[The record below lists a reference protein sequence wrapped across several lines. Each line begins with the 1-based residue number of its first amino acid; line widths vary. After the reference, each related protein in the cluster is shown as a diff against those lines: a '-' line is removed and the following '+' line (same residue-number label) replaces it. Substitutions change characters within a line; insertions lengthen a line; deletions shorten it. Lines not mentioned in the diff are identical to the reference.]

1 MTLFQGYARRSS
13 VSENTIKVEDPSEK
27 ILAESRRTL
36 QQWRARSSHEQASR
50 DQYLGKLRENFNK
63 EQANRDSNR
72 RLEKEFAENW
82 KDARAKNWE
91 IRIKNAEGKARNAA
105 PPMLQ
110 QHAELAP
117 TLAKAYQGIDD
128 KRRADGRELGLQLAW
143 DHGISMEDVWA
154 YDKIKEQMS
163 NDETNLNA
171 DRKEL

>member
-36 QQWRARSSHEQASR
+36 QQWRTRSSHEQASR

-91 IRIKNAEGKARNAA
+91 IRIKNTRVRLE
-105 PPMLQ
+105 ML
-110 QHAELAP
+110 
-117 TLAKAYQGIDD
+117 
-128 KRRADGRELGLQLAW
+128 
-143 DHGISMEDVWA
+143 
-154 YDKIKEQMS
+154 
-163 NDETNLNA
+163 NLLCCSSLLN
-171 DRKEL
+171 